1 MTKIQTAN
9 AWASTDDDFKH
20 QYKWYNKSMLKIS
33 NFLLF
38 AYHIWGI
45 YSWVA
50 NKSSYENSL
59 EQSSFF
65 GVKYIVLLVPILKTI
80 ALINIMFER
89 NVSTYGAM
97 LITINCIHLAIIPL
111 PHTSKYHIEWAAQF
125 IKIISILTFIA
136 AINIKEN
143 GDFIIE
149 GTPSYGIYIA
159 LKLIPLAV
167 ISIFIH
173 RFGVMA
179 KSDGWEL
186 TPNMSFTSLIILFWV
201 YAFFHR
207 GYECPIYALFACLV
221 LGWYNDDLVWDL
233 SSKYAGDINFLFLG
247 MITYLY
253 SASLTSYPFKKHQK
267 NE

>member
-80 ALINIMFER
+80 ALINIMTRILIKLFEHD
-89 NVSTYGAM
+89 NVHW
-97 LITINCIHLAIIPL
+97 CV
-111 PHTSKYHIEWAAQF
+111 
-125 IKIISILTFIA
+125 
-136 AINIKEN
+136 
-143 GDFIIE
+143 
-149 GTPSYGIYIA
+149 
-159 LKLIPLAV
+159 LKRV
-167 ISIFIH
+167 
-173 RFGVMA
+173 
-179 KSDGWEL
+179 K
-186 TPNMSFTSLIILFWV
+186 FT
-201 YAFFHR
+201 
-207 GYECPIYALFACLV
+207 
-221 LGWYNDDLVWDL
+221 
-233 SSKYAGDINFLFLG
+233 
-247 MITYLY
+247 
-253 SASLTSYPFKKHQK
+253 Q
-267 NE
+267 